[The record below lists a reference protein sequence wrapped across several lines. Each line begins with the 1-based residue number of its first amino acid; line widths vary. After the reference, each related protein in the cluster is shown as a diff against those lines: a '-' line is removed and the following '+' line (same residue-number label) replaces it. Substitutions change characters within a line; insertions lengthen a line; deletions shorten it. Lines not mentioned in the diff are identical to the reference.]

1 MIAIDTNLLVRV
13 ITLDDPDQA
22 ARAERV
28 LRAGAYIPATVM
40 LETAWVLSRSY
51 RIAPA
56 AMVDALTGILD
67 MPAVRMADEPLIRW
81 ALARHRDAGA
91 DIADMIHLTQ
101 TAGARRFATFDG
113 RLARQA
119 GTDAPVAIETPA

>member
-13 ITLDDPDQA
+13 ITMDDPDQA

-40 LETAWVLSRSY
+40 LETAWVLTRSY
-51 RIAPA
+51 RIDPA
-56 AMVDALTGILD
+56 AMVDALIGVLD
-67 MPAVRMADEPLIRW
+67 MPAVRMADESLIRW

-101 TAGARRFATFDG
+101 TGGASGFVTFDEK
-113 RLARQA
+113 LARQA
-119 GTDAPVAIETPA
+119 GPNAPVAIETPA